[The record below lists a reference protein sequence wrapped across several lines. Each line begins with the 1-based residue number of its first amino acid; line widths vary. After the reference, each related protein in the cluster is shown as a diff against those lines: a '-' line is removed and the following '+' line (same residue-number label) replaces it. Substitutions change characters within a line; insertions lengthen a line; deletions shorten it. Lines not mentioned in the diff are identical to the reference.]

1 MASATIIQK
10 LEEDKFNFDEMKPED
25 FEKSKINP
33 LNIINHFY

>member
-25 FEKSKINP
+25 FEKSKI
-33 LNIINHFY
+33 IYFIFYIL